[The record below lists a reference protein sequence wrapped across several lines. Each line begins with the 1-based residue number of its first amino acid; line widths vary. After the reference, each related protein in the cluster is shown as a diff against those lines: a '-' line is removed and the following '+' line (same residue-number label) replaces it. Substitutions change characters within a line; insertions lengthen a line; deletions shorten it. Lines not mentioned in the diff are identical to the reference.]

1 VSGLAVPHG
10 KSALWLATTVKK
22 LAHLK
27 EENGSHLHIFKNGIH
42 RGDKA
47 TAGDFLRLLQVF
59 LRNG

>member
-1 VSGLAVPHG
+1 MG

-47 TAGDFLRLLQVF
+47 TAGGFLRLLQVF